1 LIFFARSLSS
11 MWITID
17 LWVFLLERGFPSQCK
32 LCMTSF
38 LILFLLQRS
47 LMYSAFVG
55 EKVVGTEW
63 MITGKVDGGV
73 TRVGSH
79 WWVQVCLFSSSQ
91 FAANLVWAKNLIS
104 PEGSVTAPLIE
115 MGVPSGVLASIS
127 ASTWFDFFCWFGQET
142 FEKMCATQG

>member
-1 LIFFARSLSS
+1 
-11 MWITID
+11 
-17 LWVFLLERGFPSQCK
+17 
-32 LCMTSF
+32 
-38 LILFLLQRS
+38 
-47 LMYSAFVG
+47 
-55 EKVVGTEW
+55 
-63 MITGKVDGGV
+63 
-73 TRVGSH
+73 
-79 WWVQVCLFSSSQ
+79 VCLFSSSQ